1 VPLFIF
7 FKAACAIIV
16 EVRRQF
22 AEIPGLREGTA
33 EADSDKCVEISTQ
46 SSVEEMILPGIYA
59 ILSPITVGFLIG
71 PKCLTG
77 LLGGS
82 IASGMM
88 LAVMMANAGG
98 AWDNSKKYI
107 EIEGACGGKGTE
119 THKACVVGD
128 TVGDPFKDTSG
139 PSLNIL
145 IKLMS
150 IISLTIAP
158 LMEGDGN
165 WDNWYYGL
173 IPLAVMVIGT
183 YVVYHYFWKEGH
195 DITADMSGNKEKD
208 LGPEKDVE
216 AGGAAE
222 EPKVEVD
229 VDPSA

>member
-1 VPLFIF
+1 MLSFILFQ
-7 FKAACAIIV
+7 AACAIIV

-33 EADSDKCVEISTQ
+33 EADSDKCVAISTQ

-71 PKCLTG
+71 PRCLTG

-139 PSLNIL
+139 PALNIL

-158 LMEGDGN
+158 LMEGDGD

-183 YVVYHYFWKEGH
+183 YVVYHFFWKEGT
-195 DITADMSGNKEKD
+195 DITAEIATKD
-208 LGPEKDVE
+208 ANDVE
-216 AGGAAE
+216 EGEKEEPKASE

-229 VDPSA
+229 TES